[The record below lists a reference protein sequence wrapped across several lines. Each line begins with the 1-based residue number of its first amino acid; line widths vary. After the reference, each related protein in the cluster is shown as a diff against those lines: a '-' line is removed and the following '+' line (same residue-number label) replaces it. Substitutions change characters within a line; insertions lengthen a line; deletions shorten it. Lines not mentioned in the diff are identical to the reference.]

1 MVVIG
6 IIILLLAISG
16 GVPIFLTM
24 VANPKAAMPCLVI
37 LIIAL
42 LTGGYLVTAWYC
54 PWMYL
59 SGDGLTP
66 KDIFAVGFILLMIGI
81 SLYSVFRKQVG
92 SKWGPTSES
101 LADLEKEVELMTK
114 LRDRRI
120 AMMALVPLN
129 ARDPV
134 TGNQATL
141 AQLSDYRWCAK
152 WLLANKDPE
161 SRN

>member
-1 MVVIG
+1 MGLIG
-6 IIILLLAISG
+6 IIVLLVAISA
-16 GVPIFLTM
+16 GVPAFLTFVVNPRAALPCAFIL
-24 VANPKAAMPCLVI
+24 VAII
-37 LIIAL
+37 LS
-42 LTGGYLVTAWYC
+42 GGYMITAWYC

-59 SGDGLTP
+59 SGDGLSP
-66 KDIFAVGFILLMIGI
+66 KDIFAIGI
-81 SLYSVFRKQVG
+81 IILFIGITLFSVFKKQVG

-114 LRDRRI
+114 VRDRRI

-129 ARDPV
+129 ARDPD
-134 TGNQATL
+134 TGKQATL